1 MSLNDLDPT
10 LNGNKGVGVHPGVAN
25 PTAVAAVD
33 PMTANFV
40 CPYIFRIAFSG

>member
-10 LNGNKGVGVHPGVAN
+10 LNTNKGTGVHPGVAN

-40 CPYIFRIAFSG
+40 RWSFFTLPSID